1 MINLTT
7 EEKLQHFYDLSIEG
21 AQADA
26 QKLIDTRKAALDKMF
41 IEHKEVKNRQAES
54 ELKAESDKLKRDFN
68 KEISKEQLLI
78 KRQLSAVTSELRE
91 RLFAEV
97 KQRLLEFKTTPA
109 YREMLCRQVKE
120 ALDFAAGDEMTVYLD
135 PSDANLA
142 DAIIETLDITG
153 FAPTV
158 SKESFLGGMRAVI
171 RSKNILIDNSFTTL
185 MNDEKEKFTLEV

>member
-1 MINLTT
+1 
-7 EEKLQHFYDLSIEG
+7 
-21 AQADA
+21 
-26 QKLIDTRKAALDKMF
+26 MF
-41 IEHKEVKNRQAES
+41 VEHKEVKNRQAES

-97 KQRLLEFKTTPA
+97 EQKLLEFKKTPA
-109 YREMLCRQVKE
+109 YRDMLFRQVKE

-135 PSDANLA
+135 PSDTHLA
-142 DAIIETLDITG
+142 DAITEEINITG
-153 FAPTV
+153 FAPV
-158 SKESFLGGMRAVI
+158 ISKESFQGGMRAVI

>member
-26 QKLIDTRKAALDKMF
+26 QKLIDTHKAALDKMF
-41 IEHKEVKNRQAES
+41 VEHKEVKNRQAES

-91 RLFAEV
+91 RLFTEV
-97 KQRLLEFKTTPA
+97 EQKLLEFKKTPA
-109 YREMLCRQVKE
+109 YRDMLFRQVKE

-135 PSDANLA
+135 PSDTHLA
-142 DAIIETLDITG
+142 DAITEEINITG
-153 FAPTV
+153 FAPV
-158 SKESFLGGMRAVI
+158 ISKESFQGGMRAVI